1 VRYLAEIA
9 DLLRE
14 VTGEDAAWQAGIR
27 PDSRL
32 DSDLRL
38 ESVEVA
44 ALDVALRRRYGDAV
58 DLGGFVAGLSI
69 DQLIGLTVADVANYV
84 ARVAP

>member
-1 VRYLAEIA
+1 MNHLAEIA
-9 DLLRE
+9 ALLRE

-32 DSDLRL
+32 DGDLRL

-44 ALDVALRRRYGDAV
+44 ALGIALRDRYGIDFA
-58 DLGGFVAGLSI
+58 GFVAELDI
-69 DQLIGLTVADVANYV
+69 NQLIGLTVADLADYV
-84 ARVAP
+84 ARAAR